1 MRWDYETRSIGLQEI
16 INIPNKEYRPWKSNL
31 DGSTAG
37 SNVRSERVIPS
48 FLLSGAL
55 RMGERFSTALAAII
69 PI

>member
-16 INIPNKEYRPWKSNL
+16 INIPNKEYRP
-31 DGSTAG
+31 AG